1 VGLFKQSKG
10 APKARILEF
19 SYAGFACVSRCKNE
33 YIIISFGSGRLR
45 RCSGPGGM
53 ARQINARDEHASDNY
68 QHSLVPVSG
77 DQACL
82 L

>member
-1 VGLFKQSKG
+1 
-10 APKARILEF
+10 
-19 SYAGFACVSRCKNE
+19 
-33 YIIISFGSGRLR
+33 
-45 RCSGPGGM
+45 M